1 MVKNMPAM
9 QETWVKP
16 LGQEDPME
24 KGMATH
30 SSIHAQKIPWAEEP
44 GGLGSMGHK
53 ELDTAKQLTLSFLYH
68 FQALFI
74 TIYNYLFNEKILLRL
89 SERSKLLVFPQERK
103 CAHST
108 ALNPI

>member
-1 MVKNMPAM
+1 M
-9 QETWVKP
+9 QETWVQP

-30 SSIHAQKIPWAEEP
+30 SSIHAQIIPWAEEP

-74 TIYNYLFNEKILLRL
+74 TYYPMRKFCSDYLKEGVNC
-89 SERSKLLVFPQERK
+89 SCFPRNTNVR
-103 CAHST
+103 T
-108 ALNPI
+108 ALPLIQFK